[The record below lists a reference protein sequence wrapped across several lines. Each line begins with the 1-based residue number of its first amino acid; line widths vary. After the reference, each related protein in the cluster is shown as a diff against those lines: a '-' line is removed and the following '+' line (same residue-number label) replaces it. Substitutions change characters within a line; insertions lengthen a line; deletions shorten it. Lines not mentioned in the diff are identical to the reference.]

1 MYLLKSNAFQKLSDD
16 DKEKLKFWFTAN

>member
-1 MYLLKSNAFQKLSDD
+1 MHLLKSNAFQKLSDD